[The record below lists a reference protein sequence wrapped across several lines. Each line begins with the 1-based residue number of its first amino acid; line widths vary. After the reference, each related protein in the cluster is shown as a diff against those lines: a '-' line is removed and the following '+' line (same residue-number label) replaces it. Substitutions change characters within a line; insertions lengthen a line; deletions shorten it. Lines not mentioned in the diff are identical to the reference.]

1 MFNMTLTNIHRKRIR
16 KEMHQNVIYVYIWLI
31 ALWETIIFNML
42 FIFRIMNI
50 YNQKEKQYVSLI

>member
-1 MFNMTLTNIHRKRIR
+1 MFNMTLINIHRKRIR

-42 FIFRIMNI
+42 FIFPIMNI
-50 YNQKEKQYVSLI
+50 YN